1 MRTAVFAD
9 LGIVVNAS
17 FLVHAFNFILGVW
30 TEDLPAL
37 GNVVSALGGM
47 SLSNGG
53 GGCQLDVWLGLGR
66 QNRFAYLA
74 LGKLREH
81 LVYAVPFVHA
91 FRPAVKVNTDFLP
104 ADHAAYV
111 LMTEWTLWVC
121 PILR

>member
-1 MRTAVFAD
+1 MRTAVFAY

-53 GGCQLDVWLGLGR
+53 GGCQFDVWLGLGR

-81 LVYAVPFVHA
+81 LVYAVPFVHT
-91 FRPAVKVNTDFLP
+91 F
-104 ADHAAYV
+104 
-111 LMTEWTLWVC
+111 
-121 PILR
+121 